1 MKQEKIRETIKQLV
15 SGNLRWCDPGDK
27 LCLDRARE
35 RNLPEGFTFE
45 SAEEVLD
52 DIIFDLK
59 NLRYELQLEEAFK
72 PLPQ

>member
-35 RNLPEGFTFE
+35 YNLAQGFTFE

-52 DIIFDLK
+52 DIITDLK
-59 NLRYELQLEEAFK
+59 NLQYQLRLEEAFK
-72 PLPQ
+72 PLKK